1 MLALGE
7 MLHPNAF
14 QHVALDIL
22 HALIKS
28 YKGLEPAA
36 NCYQRS
42 SQMMVLCDR
51 MIIQRG
57 EE

>member
-22 HALIKS
+22 HALIKI

-36 NCYQRS
+36 NCYQCS
-42 SQMMVLCDR
+42 SQMIVLCDS
-51 MIIQRG
+51 MTIQRG